1 MAEIPKTL
9 QGFTVFVDGG
19 GYVGRIVR
27 GTPPKL
33 TKSLLEHRAGMP
45 APLDLFRGFEKMEC
59 QFVMREFNAD
69 IVRQM
74 SVYDMSG
81 SGSLQVRMVGAQLG
95 ADGTAEAVEWVCGG
109 QFHDTDPGEIDAA
122 DPQTEHTIMM
132 TLARSKLTIA
142 GTVVYDIDV
151 PQGQCIIDGTDV
163 WSGIKAILE
172 G

>member
-9 QGFTVFVDGG
+9 QGFTVFVDGV
-19 GYVGRIVR
+19 GYMGRIVR

-33 TKSLLEHRAGMP
+33 TKSLIEHRAGMP
-45 APLDLFRGFEKMEC
+45 GMVDLFRGFEKMET
-59 QFVMREFNAD
+59 QFVVREFNAD

-74 SVYDMSG
+74 AVYDMSG
-81 SGSLQVRMVGAQLG
+81 EGSLQVRMVGAQLA
-95 ADGTAEAVEWVCGG
+95 ADGEAEAVEWVCGG

-122 DPQTEHTIMM
+122 DPGTEHTIMM
-132 TLARSKLTIA
+132 TLSRSKLTI
-142 GTVVYDIDV
+142 GSDVIYDVDF
-151 PQGQCIIDGTDV
+151 PQGKVEINGNDI